1 MRIAAV
7 ALLNN
12 LATPR
17 RARNP
22 IMSKSASNE
31 VIIFYDVHLA
41 CDAAP
46 AIGCGSRAKPLLMD
60 LERQAAIE
68 EAWLNR
74 AGTILAIIWAGP
86 AHSAEVAQSVFEK
99 HEIPFKERRDERPTS
114 FREKGNWFRGAG
126 VDLLSLEEARE
137 IAETSVIAAE
147 RERLMS
153 VEEAARIKSGIEAYF
168 REELV
173 KLRTKQ
179 ELLQ

>member
-1 MRIAAV
+1 
-7 ALLNN
+7 
-12 LATPR
+12 
-17 RARNP
+17 
-22 IMSKSASNE
+22 
-31 VIIFYDVHLA
+31 
-41 CDAAP
+41 
-46 AIGCGSRAKPLLMD
+46 MD

-179 ELLQ
+179 ELLRDTRGKFQQAVLDIYKRHIGIERTAQAQARGIQNPFNRLERDEGLSCCS